1 MHSCPQ
7 GRFGRHCGGIE
18 KFKFIGILCCFCNHS
33 LISNF
38 KLVFIDVSNPAILA
52 PHPIHM
58 HGNEYFVVAME
69 RHVDNITLGTYL
81 DNSGKL
87 NLGGSGRPKISK
99 TVRCNF
105 Y

>member
-1 MHSCPQ
+1 M
-7 GRFGRHCGGIE
+7 
-18 KFKFIGILCCFCNHS
+18 
-33 LISNF
+33 
-38 KLVFIDVSNPAILA
+38 VFIDVSSPTILA
-52 PHPIHM
+52 PHPMHM
-58 HGNEYFVVAME
+58 HGHEFFVVAME